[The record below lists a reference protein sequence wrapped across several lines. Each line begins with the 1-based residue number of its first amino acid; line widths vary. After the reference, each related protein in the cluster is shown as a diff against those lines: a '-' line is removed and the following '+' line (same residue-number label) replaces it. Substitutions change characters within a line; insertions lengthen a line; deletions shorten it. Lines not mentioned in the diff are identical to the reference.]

1 MTLNKPIQPITKH
14 FVIFIFTAILIFCF
28 GVFPFMGSSYDFFD
42 LLSSIPFYY
51 LIIII
56 ASLLFIIFNFIN
68 AFYEIIRYYNKLP
81 KFSNFLETYIL
92 MSIKSFSPFKRF
104 SSRLLNLDKDGS
116 GNVGKTRMFGP
127 NMNQADLIVLVIFML
142 AVFIMMIVLLY
153 WSKIFEV

>member
-1 MTLNKPIQPITKH
+1 
-14 FVIFIFTAILIFCF
+14 
-28 GVFPFMGSSYDFFD
+28 
-42 LLSSIPFYY
+42 
-51 LIIII
+51 
-56 ASLLFIIFNFIN
+56 
-68 AFYEIIRYYNKLP
+68 
-81 KFSNFLETYIL
+81 